1 MRPLNP
7 SPSPPPSSSS
17 LASDETRLLNDEIFE
32 QLHSCIKLANENK
45 INHKNAWG
53 LKLIDHLMEIVK
65 AEADGGAETNFRTA
79 SCSLEAGV
87 KIYSVRVDALYSE
100 AYNVLGGISVASL
113 GSQEDIATSESH
125 NAGSEEGKDNVEEKL
140 EKKLSPL
147 STIESSI
154 EALNW
159 NGVDSAAVM
168 DPSYYRTSLTM
179 SQGGSESLL
188 LNNVGVYGECR
199 LLFDYFEVPGRNM
212 SCMPQSDMSDVI
224 DISFAKD
231 SIEQMVINL
240 PRKMEISPTLREI
253 VSLLNESRQMPFE
266 RSNLTDKFCNMDDDI
281 VHDEEVQSDNHSFEN
296 SETTFQENDYYD
308 ASFESDVS
316 TSYERVAM
324 FLFRSLDITGK
335 QNSWAG
341 PDYWKFLKPKGGY
354 DYRNVAFMW
363 FLIIYRQYV
372 GPNILFEQFKNL
384 YKLQTMDLHAL
395 PAGEGREVLTVMIL
409 TSPSPW
415 TLRLI
420 SLLPQQIHCLYFCQQ
435 IEYSRAILFQKTAII
450 SLWIWRSF
458 FFVLTFCFPFS
469 FSLLQNLQFLG
480 RRSATLSDS
489 TSEFHDPDEASPSSD
504 CVNPCDL
511 SGQHGDNYFHEA
523 IGAEEPFYQNGQV
536 NKMEGRHG
544 KASKPVDLRALK
556 QTLWEHLQ
564 EQSGSFP
571 ATTSVM
577 KHPSTLLWYCH
588 FISFDH
594 LLPYIHRLVFAL

>member
-7 SPSPPPSSSS
+7 SPSPPPSFSS

-100 AYNVLGGISVASL
+100 AYNILGGISVASL

-125 NAGSEEGKDNVEEKL
+125 NAGSEEGKDNVEEKV
-140 EKKLSPL
+140 EKKVSPL
-147 STIESSI
+147 STIESST

-188 LNNVGVYGECR
+188 LNNVGVYGGCR

-266 RSNLTDKFCNMDDDI
+266 RSNVTDGFCNMDDDI
-281 VHDEEVQSDNHSFEN
+281 VHDEEFQSDTHSLGN

-341 PDYWKFLKPKGGY
+341 PDYWKFLKPKVQKPVQTANDGFACSSSRRRKRSV
-354 DYRNVAFMW
+354 DCNDIDFTKSLDFEADIFAPPANPLS
-363 FLIIYRQYV
+363 FLLPADRVQSSHSLPEDCHYQ
-372 GPNILFEQFKNL
+372 P
-384 YKLQTMDLHAL
+384 MDLAKL
-395 PAGEGREVLTVMIL
+395 F
-409 TSPSPW
+409 
-415 TLRLI
+415 LRHD
-420 SLLPQQIHCLYFCQQ
+420 LL
-435 IEYSRAILFQKTAII
+435 
-450 SLWIWRSF
+450 
-458 FFVLTFCFPFS
+458 
-469 FSLLQNLQFLG
+469 FLG
-480 RRSATLSDS
+480 RRRSATLSDS

-571 ATTSVM
+571 ATTSNEWSA
-577 KHPSTLLWYCH
+577 P
-588 FISFDH
+588 ISFKQLLATCPLGSPQNDISPQLCFICLLH
-594 LLPYIHRLVFAL
+594 LGNEVGLKILGCPSLDEVILHLPLRPP

>member
-140 EKKLSPL
+140 EKKTASGL
-147 STIESSI
+147 INI
-154 EALNW
+154 
-159 NGVDSAAVM
+159 
-168 DPSYYRTSLTM
+168 
-179 SQGGSESLL
+179 
-188 LNNVGVYGECR
+188 
-199 LLFDYFEVPGRNM
+199 LLFAAL
-212 SCMPQSDMSDVI
+212 I
-224 DISFAKD
+224 LSFSVFSTD

-341 PDYWKFLKPKGGY
+341 PDYWKFLKPKVQKPVQTANDGFACSSSRRRKRSV
-354 DYRNVAFMW
+354 DCNDIDFTKS
-363 FLIIYRQYV
+363 LD
-372 GPNILFEQFKNL
+372 FEADIFAPPANPLSLLLPADRVQSGHSL
-384 YKLQTMDLHAL
+384 PEDCHYQPMDLAKL
-395 PAGEGREVLTVMIL
+395 F
-409 TSPSPW
+409 
-415 TLRLI
+415 LRPD
-420 SLLPQQIHCLYFCQQ
+420 LL
-435 IEYSRAILFQKTAII
+435 
-450 SLWIWRSF
+450 
-458 FFVLTFCFPFS
+458 
-469 FSLLQNLQFLG
+469 FLG

-571 ATTSVM
+571 ATTSNEWSG
-577 KHPSTLLWYCH
+577 P
-588 FISFDH
+588 ISFKQLLATCPLGSPQNDISPQLCFICLLH
-594 LLPYIHRLVFAL
+594 LGNEVGLKIQGCPTLDEVILHLPLRPPSSDAGQ